1 VNKNLILGGVFAT
14 HTEMDENG
22 NVIERD
28 EFHVRIYWHLLT
40 SGAIKKLK
48 GGRLHVLITIALHC
62 DNKGEGWP
70 STKRMAEMLPYSER
84 QIKTFCKELEELGF
98 IERWQTRKDNGDFG
112 KMHYRLKA
120 AFPAPE
126 TTDQS
131 TDQNTEIDEE
141 PRGAKTSP
149 RQKSHNNKD
158 SGVVQKPHRA
168 KSAHARK
175 VHPKEEPSSMKEDNM
190 NGWMGASRISI
201 EEVEKSL
208 DEEIKNDPILKA
220 LNTYIN
226 GVDISGD
233 GREVNKAEFVSEFYI
248 VLHKH
253 FPNRLHPD
261 IIRIAF
267 RLYNEKQYDIKGY
280 RKTIDLIV
288 NPAGWFHDCYRDA
301 ILIYKQIRYIKSV
314 EERKQRENELIKSAI
329 RASRAG

>member
-1 VNKNLILGGVFAT
+1 VGKNLILGGVFAT

-22 NVIERD
+22 NVIQRD

-98 IERWQTRKDNGDFG
+98 IERWQTRKENGDFG

-120 AFPAPE
+120 AFPAPADE
-126 TTDQS
+126 ADQ
-131 TDQNTEIDEE
+131 TEEE
-141 PRGAKTSP
+141 KSRSAKIAPREKP
-149 RQKSHNNKD
+149 RSDKD
-158 SGVVQKPHRA
+158 SGAVNFPHRA
-168 KSAHARK
+168 ESAHARK
-175 VHPKEEPSSMKEDNM
+175 VHPKEDPSSKEEVM
-190 NGWMGASRISI
+190 NEWMGASRISI

-248 VLHKH
+248 MLHKH